1 MNLWIR
7 EMKAHRKSL
16 ILWCIGIIAMVG
28 ASMSKYAGLSMSNS
42 GASMNELMADMPKS
56 LQAMMGVGTFD
67 LSKASGYY
75 GAIFIYLLLM
85 ATIHAAMLGA
95 NILSKEERDK
105 TAEFLLVKPIS
116 RSQMLTYKLF
126 AALVQIVLFNL
137 VMLVSSILFVN
148 PYSHGESVNHDIMLL
163 MIGMF
168 FLQLLFL
175 GIGLAI
181 AGASRHPKRAV
192 SISTGILLLTFMLS
206 IGIDISGKIDGLKY
220 LTPFK
225 YFDAKHVMYG
235 GGLDGLFI
243 GLTALILAG
252 SLILAYVGYNRRDL
266 HV

>member
-16 ILWCIGIIAMVG
+16 ILWCIGVIAMVG
-28 ASMSKYAGLSMSNS
+28 ASMSKYAGLSMSDS

-75 GAIFIYLLLM
+75 GAIFVYLLLM

-116 RSQMLTYKLF
+116 RSRVLTFKLI
-126 AALVQIVLFNL
+126 AGLTQLVIVNI
-137 VMLVSSILFVN
+137 VMLGSSILFVN
-148 PYSHGESVNHDIMLL
+148 PYAHGESVNHDMILL

-168 FLQLLFL
+168 LLQLLFL

-181 AGASRHPKRAV
+181 AAVSRHPKRAV
-192 SISTGILLLTFMLS
+192 SIATGILLITFILS

-235 GGLDGLFI
+235 GGLDAIFI
-243 GLTALILAG
+243 GLTMLILAG
-252 SLILAYVGYNRRDL
+252 SLIMTYVGYNRRDL

>member
-16 ILWCIGIIAMVG
+16 ILWCIGIVAMVG
-28 ASMSKYAGLSMSNS
+28 ASMSKYAGLSMSGS
-42 GASMNELMADMPKS
+42 GESMNELMADMPKS
-56 LQAMMGVGTFD
+56 LQAVMGVGTFD

-116 RSQMLTYKLF
+116 RSQMLTIKLL
-126 AALVQIVLFNL
+126 AALTQLVIFNL
-137 VMLVSSILFVN
+137 VMLGSSILLVN
-148 PYSHGESVNHDIMLL
+148 PYSHGESVNQDIMLL
-163 MIGMF
+163 MVGMF
-168 FLQLLFL
+168 LLQLLFL

-181 AGASRHPKRAV
+181 AGVSRYPKRAV
-192 SISTGILLLTFMLS
+192 SISTAILLITFILS
-206 IGIDISGKIDGLKY
+206 IAIDISGNIDWMKY

-235 GGLDGLFI
+235 GGLDGRFI
-243 GLTALILAG
+243 GLTALILVG
-252 SLILAYVGYNRRDL
+252 SLILTYVGYNKRDL